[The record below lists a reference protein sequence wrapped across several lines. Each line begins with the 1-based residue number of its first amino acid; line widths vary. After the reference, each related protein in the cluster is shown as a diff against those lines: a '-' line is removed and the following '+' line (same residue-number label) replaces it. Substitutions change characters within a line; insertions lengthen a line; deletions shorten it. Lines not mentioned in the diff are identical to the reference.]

1 MSAVRTEDAADGKS
15 TANGGGVVC
24 EEGGV
29 TVLRPTDLSE
39 MLAAG
44 TKEVHEKA
52 ENTEFVKDF
61 LRGRIRK
68 ELFKLGHVA
77 LYFTYSAMEEEM
89 ERNKDHPDLA
99 ALYFPHELHRR
110 DALARDLQYFYG
122 EDWQDQVRVSPATQ
136 RYVERI
142 QQIGRD
148 QPALLVAHAYTR
160 YMGDLSGGQVLR
172 KVAQRAMKLPPT
184 GEGLNFYQFD
194 GIHSAKAFKQLY
206 RSRMNELELDSHTK
220 QKIVEEAVLAFQFN
234 MEIFGELEE
243 VGKTLQDDDL
253 DAAPVHG
260 AHGEMQGDISQCPY
274 YAAKMA
280 ASGGSSYICQMAMT
294 MLKNPSGQVILAAWI
309 AALAGL
315 AAWYLM

>member
-1 MSAVRTEDAADGKS
+1 
-15 TANGGGVVC
+15 
-24 EEGGV
+24 
-29 TVLRPTDLSE
+29 
-39 MLAAG
+39 
-44 TKEVHEKA
+44 
-52 ENTEFVKDF
+52 
-61 LRGRIRK
+61 
-68 ELFKLGHVA
+68 
-77 LYFTYSAMEEEM
+77 MEEEM
-89 ERNKDHPDLA
+89 ERNKEHPDLA

-122 EDWQDQVRVSPATQ
+122 EDWQDQISLSPATR

-142 QQIGRD
+142 QQIGQD

-234 MEIFGELEE
+234 MEVSTAGKNNQLWFKRVQIIFDKLIKLCNVIQKFGNALE
-243 VGKTLQDDDL
+243 VGLWT
-253 DAAPVHG
+253 
-260 AHGEMQGDISQCPY
+260 
-274 YAAKMA
+274 
-280 ASGGSSYICQMAMT
+280 
-294 MLKNPSGQVILAAWI
+294 ILAWI
-309 AALAGL
+309 LFNL
-315 AAWYLM
+315 W

>member
-1 MSAVRTEDAADGKS
+1 MSAMKTEEDANGTS
-15 TANGGGVVC
+15 TANGGGVC
-24 EEGGV
+24 AEGGV
-29 TVLRPTDLSE
+29 TVLSPTDLSE

-52 ENTEFVKDF
+52 ENTAFVKDF
-61 LRGRIRK
+61 LKGRIHK

-77 LYFTYSAMEEEM
+77 LFFTYSAMEEEI
-89 ERNKDHPDLA
+89 ERNKEHPQFA
-99 ALYFPHELHRR
+99 PLYFPHELHRR
-110 DALARDLQYFYG
+110 DALARDLEFFYG
-122 EDWQDQVRVSPATQ
+122 EDWQSQIRISPAAQ
-136 RYVERI
+136 RYADRI
-142 QQIGRD
+142 RRVGRD

-206 RSRMNELELDSHTK
+206 RSRMNELELDTHTK
-220 QKIVEEAVLAFQFN
+220 RRVVEEANLAFQFN

-243 VGKTLQDDDL
+243 VGKTLQDDVL
-253 DAAPVHG
+253 DAAP
-260 AHGEMQGDISQCPY
+260 AHDEMPGDVSQCPY
-274 YAAKMA
+274 HAAKTA
-280 ASGGSSYICQMAMT
+280 ASSGSSYVCQVAMT
-294 MLKNPSGQVILAAWI
+294 VLKNPSGQVLMAAWI

-315 AAWYLM
+315 AAWYFM